1 MDRQKNLTKISK
13 YMSLILRHRP
23 DVIGLTLD
31 PHGWAG
37 VRELIRGIQGKY
49 PEFSREMLEEIV
61 RTDEKQRYSFDQHG
75 MRIRANQGHSVHVD
89 VDMEEKDPP
98 EILYH
103 GTGRKSQSSILAK
116 GLLPGSRLFV
126 HLSGD
131 TETARKVGKRHGD
144 PVIFIVHAG
153 QMARDGYTFRL
164 SANGVWQIPQVPAKY
179 LEMTYEDPEREKESK
194 DGYESS

>member
-1 MDRQKNLTKISK
+1 MGNQKNLTKISK
-13 YMSLILRHRP
+13 YMSMILRHRP
-23 DVIGLTLD
+23 EAIGLQLD
-31 PHGWAG
+31 SHGWAD
-37 VRELIRGIQGKY
+37 VRELIRGIKARY
-49 PEFSREMLEEIV
+49 PDFSREMLEEIV

-103 GTGRKSQSSILAK
+103 GTGRKSLSSILEK
-116 GLLPGSRLFV
+116 GLLPGNRLFV

-131 TETARKVGKRHGD
+131 TETARKVGARHGD

-153 QMARDGYTFRL
+153 QMARDGYAFRI
-164 SANGVWQIPQVPAKY
+164 SANGVWQIPQVPVQY
-179 LEMTYEDPEREKESK
+179 LELTYAGPEGVSESDPGAS
-194 DGYESS
+194 D